1 MFSRLLK
8 YKNNPAAKSLGLY
21 TFTNFFGKGVAFLLL
36 PYFTLVLTPND
47 MGLINLFSGSM
58 IFLIP
63 FISMGVLQSAS
74 TDYFKLNKQDFNNFF
89 VSSLLLPVSVFLL
102 SITVF
107 YLFSSFF
114 TSQFKFPIEFV
125 WLIPV
130 TTFLSFINQH
140 VNNLIRNEE
149 KPGLYMKV
157 VLGRLFIEIILAVV
171 LISLYNM
178 AWTGRVSGILIS
190 YLLFGLYAFYYFKS
204 KGYLSGTIQLK
215 YIKEELIFSVPIII
229 MQFSVFC
236 MSYSDIFFLS
246 RFTNDNNAEVGVYGI
261 ACVFASIIITLCSA
275 LLQYILPRIYKMLSE
290 PVIQYRSIRKLF
302 LVYIGIMT
310 AGLILLLI
318 LVPLAYTFVI
328 NKNYLPGMHYYY
340 LLCAGY
346 YFWTIAYLFFS
357 FLLYYKQKRKIIWL
371 SLSFSVISITAN
383 YFFIKSMGSMGGAIS
398 VFCSYLIVLILTLFF
413 TRKQMHF
420 IFSKH

>member
-36 PYFTLVLTPND
+36 PYFTYVLTKND
-47 MGLINLFSGSM
+47 MGLLNLFSSSLV
-58 IFLIP
+58 FLIP

-74 TDYFKLNKQDFNNFF
+74 TDYFKLNKQEFSNYF
-89 VSSLLLPVSVFLL
+89 VSSLLLPVIVFLL
-102 SITVF
+102 SLIVF
-107 YLFSSFF
+107 YLLGNLF
-114 TSQFKFPIEFV
+114 TAAYKFPIEFI

-157 VLGRLFIEIILAVV
+157 VLGRLFIEIMLAVV
-171 LISLYNM
+171 LISVYKMN
-178 AWTGRVSGILIS
+178 WQGRIAGILIS

-204 KGYLSGTIQLK
+204 KGYLSGKIQMK
-215 YIKEELIFSVPIII
+215 YIKEELIFSVPVII

-236 MSYSDIFFLS
+236 MNYSDSFFLS

-261 ACVFASIIITLCSA
+261 ACVFASVIITLCSA

-290 PVIQYRSIRKLF
+290 PVIQYQSIRKLF
-302 LVYIGIMT
+302 FVYIGIMT

-328 NKNYLPGMHYYY
+328 NKDYLPGMNYYY
-340 LLCAGY
+340 LLCIGY

-357 FLLYYKQKRKIIWL
+357 FLLYYKQKSRIILL

-383 YFFIKSMGSMGGAIS
+383 YLFIKNMGSRGGAIS
-398 VFCSYLIVLILTLFF
+398 VFSSYLIVLLLTLFF

-420 IFSKH
+420 IFSKP